1 MGDVTRL
8 FAIVCALL
16 WGRSGGVK
24 PTSGYCID
32 NLCFTVSKKPGPFTE
47 ARSDCKTLGGHL
59 MTVRS
64 SVSQDVL
71 SLVLGNVSGRFW
83 IGLHLPTGCPDQS
96 LELNGFSWVTGGS
109 ESDFSNWPTTVES
122 GCSPH
127 RCVSVSPVDDFKW
140 TREPCDTL
148 AAGFLCEFSF
158 DQTCSSLGA
167 GPGET
172 PIYSTPIGL
181 EGKDLLSLP
190 SGSVAVLMPNETKSI
205 CFSGQWMPAPWK
217 CDVLE
222 GGCEHKCTLD
232 PEQRPMCY
240 CPRGQTVNRGNN
252 VTCEAGQGD
261 PCASLRC
268 AHDCYKNSGGSYA
281 CICRQGFKLAAD
293 GRSCVDFNECMD
305 ARQCPGDNSRCVNTV
320 GGFQC
325 VCKDGYRNMGGVC
338 VDVNEC
344 SSAPCE
350 HNCDNLPG
358 SYKCSCDNGYKEDP
372 EEPHKCKL
380 HCGEER
386 CTAECD
392 PNIKDIC
399 YCPDGYIL
407 DATDQTKVCIDMD
420 ECSFL
425 FCDQKCRNTYGSYV
439 CTCSPGYTLVDD
451 STCVKT
457 GDEPDPEGSGA
468 PSTFPSIT
476 SAPAHPDPTSQP
488 SALTVGWLVG
498 IVLCTVVFITLLIFV
513 AYRVLC
519 GRRKTESADGVKAPE
534 KEAHTLQPLTSDAL
548 EEGLRQRERER
559 ERERQRKRERGELLD
574 I

>member
-1 MGDVTRL
+1 MSDVTRL
-8 FAIVCALL
+8 FAVLCALL
-16 WGRSGGVK
+16 WERTGGVR
-24 PTSGYCID
+24 PTSGYCIG
-32 NLCFTVSKKPGPFTE
+32 NQCFTVSKKPGAFTE
-47 ARSDCKTLGGHL
+47 ARSECETLGGHL

-64 SVSQDVL
+64 SVSHDVL

-109 ESDFSNWPTTVES
+109 ESDFSNWPAAVDS

-140 TREPCDTL
+140 TREPCDTQ

-158 DQTCSSLGA
+158 DHPCRSLAA

-181 EGKDLLSLP
+181 GGKDLLSLP
-190 SGSVAVLMPNETKSI
+190 PGTIAVLMPNETKSI

-232 PEQRPMCY
+232 PEQRPMCF
-240 CPRGQTVNRGNN
+240 CPRGQTVNPGNK
-252 VTCEAGQGD
+252 VTCEAAQAD

-268 AHDCYKNSGGSYA
+268 AHDCYKNGGSYV

-293 GRSCVDFNECMD
+293 GRSCVDFNDCMD

-325 VCKDGYRNMGGVC
+325 VCEDGYRNVGGVC

-350 HNCDNLPG
+350 HICDNLPG
-358 SYKCSCDNGYKEDP
+358 SYRCSCYTGYKEDP

-380 HCGEER
+380 HCGEQKCE
-386 CTAECD
+386 AECD
-392 PNIKDIC
+392 PNDRYLC
-399 YCPDGYIL
+399 YCPGGYIL
-407 DATDQTKVCIDMD
+407 EEREQANVCIDMD
-420 ECSFL
+420 ECSFS
-425 FCDQKCRNTYGSYV
+425 FCDQECKNTYGSYV
-439 CTCSPGYTLVDD
+439 CTCSPGYMLVDD
-451 STCVKT
+451 FMCVKS
-457 GDEPDPEGSGA
+457 GDEDDAEGSGA

-476 SAPAHPDPTSQP
+476 SAPTPPEPTSQP
-488 SALTVGWLVG
+488 SAVTVGGLVG
-498 IVLCTVVFITLLIFV
+498 IALCSLFFIALLIFL

-534 KEAHTLQPLTSDAL
+534 NEAHTLQPLTSDA
-548 EEGLRQRERER
+548 
-559 ERERQRKRERGELLD
+559 
-574 I
+574 